1 MDDDMTEGAGRRQGN
16 DLTGF
21 GTVVGDRPLAG
32 RRVLIAEDNVILSM
46 HVAEV
51 LERAGAEVVG
61 PYPFV
66 VDVMAAVDRAPPDLA
81 VLDHELMDDTSDR
94 VANRLGELGVPYA
107 YFTSHER
114 SDVPC
119 GDDVPVVSKPN
130 AATEL
135 VGVVSRLL
143 D

>member
-1 MDDDMTEGAGRRQGN
+1 MAEGAGRRRGN
-16 DLTGF
+16 DLTAF
-21 GTVVGDRPLAG
+21 DAVTTSRPLAG
-32 RRVLIAEDNVILSM
+32 CRVLVAEDNVILSM

-66 VDVMAAVDRAPPDLA
+66 VDAMNAVDRAPPDIA

-94 VANRLGELGVPYA
+94 VADRLGELGVPYA

-114 SDVPC
+114 RDVPC
-119 GDDVPVVSKPN
+119 GEDVPVVSKPN
-130 AATEL
+130 AADEL
-135 VGVVSRLL
+135 VGVVTRLL
-143 D
+143 G